1 MQAAVAAAAAGS
13 GGVPHAAPAVCC
25 FAMAECLAQH
35 SARVPSLSP
44 HISFPLAD
52 EQKWTT
58 LMWAAASGH
67 AGLVRLLIARGSHIE
82 ARGSGAQCTALML
95 AAANSH
101 CDVVEALIER
111 GAQLNAQD
119 LAGAS
124 ALLLAAQR
132 GHTAIVQQ
140 LLRAGADAALRSY
153 SGETALA
160 AAAAGGHTAV
170 VRVLLGASSARKDG
184 TATKLLEGLS
194 HEQLL
199 MLVHQLAA
207 ALQVGGGRCCLVW
220 WSGCSRC
227 QVEHSGGDALS
238 SSKEGCLGVQQAVAA
253 QLPRCYRQL
262 AVCQPLWTCPRRWNS
277 ACSSSRRRLSPLA
290 ARSNGTLAART
301 HTTLP
306 TAYSNFCWRMPCTA
320 LLNAHSHSPRSG
332 PLHCTYQWFPSHWH
346 A

>member
-1 MQAAVAAAAAGS
+1 MARNLRQAAAAAAAAGS
-13 GGVPHAAPAVCC
+13 SGVPSCC
-25 FAMAECLAQH
+25 PQLLLCNGL
-35 SARVPSLSP
+35 VPGSTLSP
-44 HISFPLAD
+44 GIITPPFISFPLAD
-52 EQKWTT
+52 EQKWTP

-67 AGLVRLLIARGSHIE
+67 AGLVRLLIARGSHID

-95 AAANSH
+95 AAANNH
-101 CDVVEALIER
+101 CDVVESLVER

-220 WSGCSRC
+220 CGCSRRL
-227 QVEHSGGDALS
+227 VEQRGRVDALRPS
-238 SSKEGCLGVQQAVAA
+238 REGSLGGQQAVA
-253 QLPRCYRQL
+253 QLLRCYRL
-262 AVCQPLWTCPRRWNS
+262 IAIYYPPDSAAGDGRACAAAAEGTCFRW
-277 ACSSSRRRLSPLA
+277 RLGVVK
-290 ARSNGTLAART
+290 R
-301 HTTLP
+301 
-306 TAYSNFCWRMPCTA
+306 W
-320 LLNAHSHSPRSG
+320 LNAFTPH
-332 PLHCTYQWFPSHWH
+332 F
-346 A
+346 